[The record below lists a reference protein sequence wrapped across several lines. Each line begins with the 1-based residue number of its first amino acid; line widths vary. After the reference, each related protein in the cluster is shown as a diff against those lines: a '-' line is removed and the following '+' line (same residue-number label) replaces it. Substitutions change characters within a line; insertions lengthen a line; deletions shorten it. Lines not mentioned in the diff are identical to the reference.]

1 MLWPLSALSLRAI
14 VVFMVLFS
22 ILTAVAIQ
30 TAVVQ
35 AAPVKKTSLAKTMV
49 TGPADAN
56 PNKVFEM
63 LGKIYIKKE
72 LQSSCETVN
81 RGFACSQA
89 HYGDF
94 NVVSEKQADSIYS
107 LATFADKD
115 GIQVIE
121 KSWVKDGKIQ
131 KGILENKQ
139 VGYTTVLE
147 VRDGTTFYET
157 EFTDGKKKSDHEKAE
172 ENLVLPSSLI
182 SYLKPKFPKIING
195 ETVTIRMAVMDKR
208 ESFRFDVS
216 KDRME
221 KGADGQDIL
230 VMKMKGASFIVSK
243 VVDPMY
249 FFIDL
254 KSDKILG
261 FEGRSAL
268 ARKEG
273 SKWKPLDVKVAYNI
287 IFDETKSSTT
297 KPNTDTSCLESET
310 TKCVITK

>member
-1 MLWPLSALSLRAI
+1 MLWPLSALPLRAI
-14 VVFMVLFS
+14 VVFMVLIS
-22 ILTAVAIQ
+22 ILISLCA
-30 TAVVQ
+30 Q
-35 AAPVKKTSLAKTMV
+35 AAPVKKSASVKAAV
-49 TGPADAN
+49 TAPADAN
-56 PNKVFEM
+56 TNKVFEM

-72 LQSSCETVN
+72 LLPACETVN
-81 RGFACSQA
+81 RGFPCSQA
-89 HYGDF
+89 GYGDF
-94 NVVSEKQADSIYS
+94 RVLSEKQEDSIYS
-107 LATFADKD
+107 LATFADQD

-147 VRDGTTFYET
+147 VRDGTAFYDT
-157 EFTDGKKKSDHEKAE
+157 EFTDGRKKSDHEKAE

-182 SYLKPKFPKIING
+182 AYLKPKFPKIING
-195 ETVTIRMAVMDKR
+195 ETVPIRMAVMDKR

-216 KDRME
+216 KDRIE
-221 KGADGQDIL
+221 KGSEGQDIL
-230 VMKMKGASFIVSK
+230 VMKMKGSSFIVSK
-243 VVDPMY
+243 VVDPMF

-254 KSDKILG
+254 KKDKILG

-287 IFDETKSSTT
+287 IYDQPKSDTAAT
-297 KPNTDTSCLESET
+297 KPTADTSCLESET
-310 TKCVITK
+310 SKCVITK